1 MQHCTNIAKNIEA
14 MTFYFIN
21 HKLKCRTLDAAMP
34 RITHMGNAFFTIGL
48 ALAIILFGKSD
59 AKIVGWQALAALVS
73 SHCLVQSLKLL
84 LRRMR
89 PFVTLKDVNILGK
102 LPKDPSFPS
111 GHSTASFALA
121 TSLTLYWPAIAAI
134 SMSAAV
140 LVALSRVY
148 LGYHYPSDIMAG
160 TLLGIISALGMGWI
174 I

>member
-1 MQHCTNIAKNIEA
+1 
-14 MTFYFIN
+14 
-21 HKLKCRTLDAAMP
+21 
-34 RITHMGNAFFTIGL
+34 MGNAFFTIGL

>member
-14 MTFYFIN
+14 MAFYFIN

-34 RITHMGNAFFTIGL
+34 RITHIGNAFFTIGL

-59 AKIVGWQALAALVS
+59 TKIVGWQALAALVS

-84 LRRMR
+84 LHRMR

-134 SMSAAV
+134 SISAAV

-148 LGYHYPSDIMAG
+148 LGYHYPSDIIAG